1 MKLATVSSDQQ
12 KRRQYTS
19 AEGQGARRLLDAE
32 LARLEG
38 CLDAIL
44 HGICKIKDGAVSG
57 REAWRDAVHRE
68 P

>member
-1 MKLATVSSDQQ
+1 
-12 KRRQYTS
+12 
-19 AEGQGARRLLDAE
+19 